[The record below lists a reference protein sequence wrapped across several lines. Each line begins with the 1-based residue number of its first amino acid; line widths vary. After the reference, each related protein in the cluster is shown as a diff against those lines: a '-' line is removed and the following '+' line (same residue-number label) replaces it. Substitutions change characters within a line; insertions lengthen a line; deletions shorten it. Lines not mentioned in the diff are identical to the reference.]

1 MHNISCWSRK
11 IPQERSFSLLDRQ
24 QTLTVRM
31 PGMGDSPPVP
41 AFVVLS
47 EAASRFPT
55 LGIKCSHVG
64 NQTFPRWEKFQ
75 ALMARAAALAGV
87 SISILLKI
95 PPSLNKSLETRINT
109 SVLRDEGFS
118 ESLPYPSLIPPKSLP
133 PSLPPSLN
141 AAQILTFKKNRKI
154 TTETFAKR
162 DFFLYLC
169 TMKRTLWKA
178 RQYRT

>member
-1 MHNISCWSRK
+1 
-11 IPQERSFSLLDRQ
+11 
-24 QTLTVRM
+24 
-31 PGMGDSPPVP
+31 MGATPPVP

-118 ESLPYPSLIPPKSLP
+118 ESLPYPSLIPPM
-133 PSLPPSLN
+133 
-141 AAQILTFKKNRKI
+141 ILHILLCINSDRMSRFHFMML
-154 TTETFAKR
+154 ECHGR
-162 DFFLYLC
+162 DDGRD
-169 TMKRTLWKA
+169 K
-178 RQYRT
+178 